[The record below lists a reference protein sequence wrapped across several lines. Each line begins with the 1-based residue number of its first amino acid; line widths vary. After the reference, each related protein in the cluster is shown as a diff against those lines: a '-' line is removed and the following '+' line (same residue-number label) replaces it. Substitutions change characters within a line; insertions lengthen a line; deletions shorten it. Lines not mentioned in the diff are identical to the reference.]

1 MSFILLFQLV
11 LYENGSLGHTF
22 YDRQYLLPQHS
33 LFLIRKDVMK
43 HKFPPPPPP
52 PPSLKGAE
60 TIAVYPSPLRMFDL
74 Y

>member
-43 HKFPPPPPP
+43 HKFPPPPP
-52 PPSLKGAE
+52 SLKGAE
-60 TIAVYPSPLRMFDL
+60 TIAVYPSLLRMFDL